1 MRGANR
7 TTCQGREAV
16 AATVDHQP
24 RSPGATHMKT
34 HITLVHD
41 VDEDYV
47 RPAWLNEGT
56 GVPEGWRYT

>member
-1 MRGANR
+1 MPGH
-7 TTCQGREAV
+7 EAV
-16 AATVDHQP
+16 AAPVDHQP
-24 RSPGATHMKT
+24 RSPGAIHTKT

-41 VDEDYV
+41 VGQGYV